1 MLLNYCCTIEEA
13 GKKLQTIKLTIA
25 QLEDCNPETYGAAKA
40 CESQTT
46 LNVKGEKQNIVFN
59 QWKKRESSNVI

>member
-1 MLLNYCCTIEEA
+1 M
-13 GKKLQTIKLTIA
+13 IA